1 MNTLK
6 ITLACA
12 GGMST
17 SLLCKKIITA
27 SEKKGF
33 EKTECNAYP
42 VAELKNAAPGSNVIL
57 LGPQIAYE
65 EKKVKAQF
73 PDIPVIVIPMTD
85 YGMMNGE
92 KIFND
97 LADQFGW

>member
-1 MNTLK
+1 METLK

-12 GGMST
+12 GGMAT
-17 SLLCKKIITA
+17 SLLCKKIIKA
-27 SEKKGF
+27 AEEKGY
-33 EKTECNAYP
+33 ENTECNAHP
-42 VAELKNAAPGSNVIL
+42 VAELKNTAPGSDVIL

-65 EKKVKAQF
+65 EKKVKDQF

-97 LADQFGW
+97 LASQFGW